1 MTNEELNKKRGQR
14 LKECRELRKITQ
26 NELAMLSHCSPQS
39 ISYIENG
46 RRGMSRDLAHIFA
59 KELKI
64 KEEYILLESDF
75 KTDSEKVKHE
85 EDIMN
90 AIDNSAFKYLTSLG
104 YKITFSAFAAEDE
117 ALLHIENDVFKISSK
132 NYGNDLLF
140 SMDGAQVLMEDAKVR
155 INNIEIS
162 LIDYYDFLDDL
173 NEYANFLI
181 SQLKNRVERRI
192 KHIGVHYEEEERKH
206 NETLEGRLEMF
217 IKDFPELS
225 KENLLNLKTENSSV
239 ER

>member
-1 MTNEELNKKRGQR
+1 MINEELNKKRGQR

-85 EDIMN
+85 DDIMN

-104 YKITFSAFAAEDE
+104 YKILLLKMKHYYTSRMMFS
-117 ALLHIENDVFKISSK
+117 KS
-132 NYGNDLLF
+132 
-140 SMDGAQVLMEDAKVR
+140 
-155 INNIEIS
+155 
-162 LIDYYDFLDDL
+162 
-173 NEYANFLI
+173 
-181 SQLKNRVERRI
+181 RV
-192 KHIGVHYEEEERKH
+192 K
-206 NETLEGRLEMF
+206 TTEMIYF
-217 IKDFPELS
+217 FQR
-225 KENLLNLKTENSSV
+225 TEHKY
-239 ER
+239 

>member
-1 MTNEELNKKRGQR
+1 MINEELNKKRGQR

-85 EDIMN
+85 DDIMN

-140 SMDGAQVLMEDAKVR
+140 STDGAQVLMEDAKVR

-162 LIDYYDFLDDL
+162 
-173 NEYANFLI
+173 LI

-206 NETLEGRLEMF
+206 KETLEGRLEMF
-217 IKDFPELS
+217 RKDFPELS
-225 KENLLNLKTENSSV
+225 KENLVNLKTENSSV